1 MGTHPG
7 RGGAALGRESRACDG
22 GGVLPEDVVRVHGQS
37 CEALERKAPQ
47 DQTRIEGL
55 DQTAKAMWVR
65 TFVVRGC
72 LCEGQARIKAF
83 QI

>member
-37 CEALERKAPQ
+37 CEALERKAP
-47 DQTRIEGL
+47 
-55 DQTAKAMWVR
+55 
-65 TFVVRGC
+65 
-72 LCEGQARIKAF
+72 
-83 QI
+83 